1 MKKLMEDNQLI
12 QVHFTLSK
20 TSKQIVNPYEKWHPS
35 LTFSP
40 AIKAKNLIFIS
51 GLAAFD
57 YATGD
62 VLYPGDIEKQTEYI
76 FKETNKILSVYG
88 GSLKNIVRTV
98 DYVSSDGLTNYAKTD
113 KIRKKLLSSPFP
125 TSTGI
130 VCERLIRKG
139 LMIEIETI
147 ALLEE

>member
-1 MKKLMEDNQLI
+1 M
-12 QVHFTLSK
+12 
-20 TSKQIVNPYEKWHPS
+20 
-35 LTFSP
+35 
-40 AIKAKNLIFIS
+40 
-51 GLAAFD
+51 
-57 YATGD
+57 
-62 VLYPGDIEKQTEYI
+62 YPGDIEKQTEYI
-76 FKETNKILSVYG
+76 FKETNKILNACG

-98 DYVSSDGLTNYAKTD
+98 DYVSSDGLPSYAKTD